1 MERYTLSVLVEN
13 NPGVLSRVV
22 GLFSRRG
29 FNIHSLS
36 VGTTQDPQVSRI
48 TIEVNGDAQIVEQV
62 SKQLSKIMEVIK
74 IKTLRDSEI
83 VKRGLSL
90 VKVKVT
96 PKTRS
101 EVIEITNVFRAK
113 IVDISP
119 NTLTIELT
127 GHNTK
132 LNAFIDLV
140 EPYGIEEI
148 KGVMYVQKK
157 KRNNQASSYF
167 DCYIFRSEEHTSEL
181 QSPYVISYANKT
193 NDTVMSITS
202 SGKNCDR
209 ISLQCYSN

>member
-83 VKRGLSL
+83 V
-90 VKVKVT
+90 
-96 PKTRS
+96 
-101 EVIEITNVFRAK
+101 ITNVFRAK

-148 KGVMYVQKK
+148 ARTGMTALE
-157 KRNNQASSYF
+157 RG
-167 DCYIFRSEEHTSEL
+167 
-181 QSPYVISYANKT
+181 ANTLKL
-193 NDTVMSITS
+193 D
-202 SGKNCDR
+202 K
-209 ISLQCYSN
+209 